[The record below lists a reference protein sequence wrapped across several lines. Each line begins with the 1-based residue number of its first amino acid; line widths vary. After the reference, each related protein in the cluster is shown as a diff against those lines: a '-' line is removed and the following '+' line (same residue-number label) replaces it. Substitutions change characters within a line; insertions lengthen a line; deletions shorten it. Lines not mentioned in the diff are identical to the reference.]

1 MLRIG
6 NYINFITPIV
16 LLLTSLAV
24 FGQEP
29 SPPPMVEP
37 KKGSVRFTAQFEVN
51 GKTEKLDRKRFYLI
65 RGSRQ
70 QNAGLLK
77 NVAET
82 SVTSRD
88 CYYADLRRNGRKIS
102 DKFFCWLKTND
113 CESPYCRE
121 VKTKEEALSVPEFAT
136 AYNIGLREY
145 KQSALALKWIT
156 TNLPDDIRDGYYRQQ
171 KNVLGKLVDLAKL
184 AGQEATRLKKGS
196 AGKNDGF
203 QSIMTDRLGNGYF
216 LEVDI
221 VPPEK
226 KKTETYLITNLLPT
240 VFGDTGYVWS
250 CEVEIDPS
258 KQIQINLRNE
268 IGKKKCEVATKKLT
282 EVCTL
287 PDCSK
292 PPEKPAEA
300 N

>member
-1 MLRIG
+1 M
-6 NYINFITPIV
+6 PIV
-16 LLLTSLAV
+16 ILLSSLAA
-24 FGQEP
+24 FSQEP
-29 SPPPMVEP
+29 LPSPMVEQ
-37 KKGSVRFTAQFEVN
+37 KKGSVRFTAQFEIN

-70 QNAGLLK
+70 QNVELLK
-77 NVAET
+77 NITET
-82 SVTSRD
+82 AVTSRD

-102 DKFFCWLKTND
+102 DEFFCWLKTNE

-121 VKTKEEALSVPEFAT
+121 VKTKDEALSVPEFAA

-145 KQSALALKWIT
+145 RQSTLALKWIT

-171 KNVLGKLVDLAKL
+171 KNVLGKLVDLAKF
-184 AGQEATRLKKGS
+184 AGQEATRVKKGS
-196 AGKNDGF
+196 AGKADGF

-221 VPPEK
+221 IPPEN
-226 KKTETYLITNLLPT
+226 KKTEIYLITNLLPT
-240 VFGDTGYVWS
+240 VFGDTGYVWT